1 MKVINFL
8 EDINM
13 NTEQRIEEIIFEQKE
28 LGEIEKDILRLELEA
43 LVIQAQLEQLEKET
57 K

>member
-1 MKVINFL
+1 M
-8 EDINM
+8 D
-13 NTEQRIEEIIFEQKE
+13 TEQRIEKIIFEQKE